1 LVCFSARLKTVFC
14 AQIFKFSHKP
24 MAKLIRKTYPK
35 EVSIGLLLLVFVIAA
50 FLSHQI
56 FEGRAAL
63 LNEGKNT
70 YLGALMVASAVVIMM
85 LVLWEEFL
93 FPVHVKFEGKAV
105 VFSNHRSKLKKQ
117 VLIFLLIPVIFAAVY
132 TLYAVNLLGF
142 IIWAGICIIS
152 PIAGKLISGLK
163 NYNDFLKLTDETL
176 EYKNNEQEGVYE
188 LKHVQQIVLMKDETN
203 ILHKIQLVLTNG
215 QSVQIDLDEME
226 IDAFCVSIDEY
237 FNAHYKDKVKVVGNP
252 V

>member
-1 LVCFSARLKTVFC
+1 
-14 AQIFKFSHKP
+14 

-35 EVSIGLLLLVFVIAA
+35 EVSIGLLLLVFVITA

-56 FEGRAAL
+56 FEGRAAV

-70 YLGALMVASAVVIMM
+70 YLGAVMIGSAVVIMM

-117 VLIFLLIPVIFAAVY
+117 MAIFLLIPVIFAAVY
-132 TLYAVNLLGF
+132 VLYAVNIIGF

-152 PIAGKLISGLK
+152 PIAGKLISGIK
-163 NYNDFLKLTDETL
+163 NYNDFLKLTDDTL
-176 EYKNNEQEGVYE
+176 EYKNNEKEGVYE
-188 LKHVQQIVLMKDETN
+188 LKNVQQIVLMKDETN
-203 ILHKIQLVLTNG
+203 ILHKIQLVLTSG
-215 QSVQIDLDEME
+215 QAVLIDLDEME

-237 FNAHYKDKVKVVGNP
+237 FNAHYKDKVRVAGSTEAKA
-252 V
+252 

>member
-1 LVCFSARLKTVFC
+1 
-14 AQIFKFSHKP
+14 

-93 FPVHVKFEGKAV
+93 FPVHIRFEGKAV

-188 LKHVQQIVLMKDETN
+188 LKHLQQIVLMKDETN